1 MNWANVRLIFW
12 REVRDQLRDRRT
24 LFMIFLLPILLYP
37 LLGTT
42 FFKFTQFGEQTASVL
57 IIGRDELP
65 PAPPLIEEVPA
76 ADGQSRPRQ
85 QFAKALFRD
94 PKRADLIKVSFVEDG
109 GEAEE
114 KARRAIQQGD
124 CDAVVYFPHGFA
136 EKLAEFRRQ
145 SPSEAVSQGPERLEV
160 PEPTIFY
167 NTAKERSTIAYRN
180 VLDVLQR
187 WRELLGRETLVALGV
202 PELTARPFDVVDED
216 VAEITGRRGAA
227 IWSKILPCL
236 LLLWAL
242 TGAFYP
248 AVDLC
253 AGEKERGT
261 LETLL
266 ISPAERIEIV
276 WGKLLTIMLFSVATS
291 VLNLASL
298 GMTVHLIINQVG
310 ALGPPPALT
319 ALWLLLALLPV
330 SALFAA
336 LCLALAS
343 FARSSKEG
351 QYYLMPVLLLTM
363 PLVMLPLMPGFELNL
378 GNSLIPITGVML
390 LLRSLLEGS
399 YLQAL
404 SYVPIVAGVTLF
416 CCLLAVRWAVD
427 QFNSENVLFRESER
441 LDLGLWLRHLVRDRE
456 DTPNVGAALFCGLLI
471 LLIQFFMQIALGR
484 HMTAENAAQNFAMVT
499 VAVQLAAIATPA
511 LLMAVMLSRSP
522 RKTLLLTW
530 PPHAA
535 IPMAILLALALHPVA
550 NQLQAVVVALY
561 PISDPVKQQLQG
573 MLEKNQSLGI
583 LLLVIGIVPAI
594 CEELAFRGFI
604 LSGLRH
610 LGHTRR
616 AIALSALFF
625 AMAHTIFQQ
634 SILAFIMGLVIAYVA
649 VQTGSLLPGVLFHMT
664 HNSLALLSGRITP
677 ELIDRY
683 PALGWLVRDTS
694 GEQGTYGWPLIGVSA
709 ILSLTILL
717 WFRHLPHARTREE
730 VLQDAIDHG
739 DPRLAAEQS

>member
-1 MNWANVRLIFW
+1 MNWSNVRLIFW

-42 FFKFTQFGEQTASVL
+42 FFKFTQFGEQPASVI
-57 IIGRDELP
+57 IIGRNELP
-65 PAPPLIEEVPA
+65 PAPPLIEDAPPA
-76 ADGQSRPRQ
+76 EGQTSPRYR
-85 QFAKALFRD
+85 FAKALFRD
-94 PKRADLIKVSFVEDG
+94 QKRADLIKVSFIEDN

-114 KARRAIQQGD
+114 TARRAIQQAD
-124 CDAVVYFPHGFA
+124 CDAVVYFPHDFA
-136 EKLAEFRRQ
+136 EKLAEFRREP
-145 SPSEAVSQGPERLEV
+145 PSDATSQGPEKLEV
-160 PEPTIFY
+160 PEPRIFY

-187 WRELLGRETLVALGV
+187 WRESLGRETLVALGV
-202 PELTARPFDVVDED
+202 PELTARPFDVADED

-236 LLLWAL
+236 LLVWAL

-298 GMTVHLIINQVG
+298 GLTVHLVLNQLG
-310 ALGPPPALT
+310 AIGPPPALA

-390 LLRSLLEGS
+390 LLRSVLEGS

-404 SYVPIVAGVTLF
+404 SYVPIVFGVTLF
-416 CCLLAVRWAVD
+416 CCLLAIRWAVD

-441 LDLGLWLRHLVRDRE
+441 LDLGLWLKHLVRDRE

-471 LLIQFFMQIALGR
+471 LLIQFFMMVSLSR
-484 HMTAENAAQNFAMVT
+484 YLTPENTMLVT
-499 VAVQLAAIATPA
+499 VVLQITAVATPA
-511 LLMAVMLSRSP
+511 LLMAVMLARSP
-522 RKTLLLTW
+522 RKTLLLSW
-530 PPHAA
+530 PPHAT
-535 IPMAILLALALHPVA
+535 IPMAILLALAIHPVA
-550 NQLQAVVVALY
+550 NQLKVVVVTLY
-561 PISDPVKQQLQG
+561 PMSDSVIQQLRAMTEG
-573 MLEKNQSLGI
+573 NQSI
-583 LLLVIGIVPAI
+583 STLLFVMALVPAV

-610 LGHTRR
+610 LGHTRQ

-625 AMAHTIFQQ
+625 AMAHTILQQ
-634 SILAFIMGLVIAYVA
+634 SILTFIMGLVIAYIA
-649 VQTGSLLPGVLFHMT
+649 VQTGSLLPGMLFHMT
-664 HNSLALLSGRITP
+664 HNSLALLSAHISP
-677 ELIDRY
+677 ELLERY
-683 PALGWLVRDTS
+683 PALSLFVRDAT
-694 GEQGTYGWPLIGVSA
+694 GEKGTYSWPVIGAAA
-709 ILSLTILL
+709 ILTLAILL
-717 WFRHLPHARTREE
+717 WFRYLPHARTREE
-730 VLQDAIDHG
+730 VLQEAIDHG